1 MRSLSQTEV
10 YPNKACIDLSV
21 NQPKIKK
28 ISNAITTKDRSISVR
43 RSENNGVIE
52 AFNSM
57 PDGTCRTLKSQ
68 YYKTSGANFERTGS
82 MGASGVIERLKD
94 DV

>member
-1 MRSLSQTEV
+1 MEV
-10 YPNKACIDLSV
+10 YPNKAKIPTYANYNKCDGVDVNVSLCIMGQTYKGFGTS
-21 NQPKIKK
+21 NQ
-28 ISNAITTKDRSISVR
+28 TQ
-43 RSENNGVIE
+43 NGVVE
-52 AFNSM
+52 TFNPM